1 MKKEQFIGFADLAAE
16 RRKVKSQF
24 FEQINK
30 LIDWRPI
37 NTLINRYYTKGESAV
52 GNLAYPG
59 LLLFKMS
66 LLQTWYNLSDYEVE
80 DQVNDRISFSRFV
93 GLSIDSKAPD
103 HSVLSRFRTIMTE
116 KSAYDKLL
124 KALNKQLEKHQIMI
138 QSGKA
143 MIDASVTVSPRSPL
157 GKPEYAVQEDRSD
170 KPREEEAISQEENS
184 VKLLKKTQPGVD
196 TDARW
201 LKKGGK
207 LHYGYKKHVI
217 SDEQGL
223 ILGVHSTAANVNE
236 IANLEAVLN
245 TVTLAPGTA
254 LYGDKGYQS
263 QKNKQLL
270 KDRGLK
276 SRVMCKASKS
286 RALRPWEVKFNKG
299 ISKLRY
305 KIERTF
311 GSMKRWFGAGV
322 CRYVGL
328 AKTHT
333 QHLLEAMSYNLYRCP
348 GIVMSNAL
356 KMS

>member
-1 MKKEQFIGFADLAAE
+1 MKL
-16 RRKVKSQF
+16 RF

-124 KALNKQLEKHQIMI
+124 KALNKQLEKHQII
-138 QSGKA
+138 VNTGA
-143 MIDASVTVSPRSPL
+143 LIDASVTVSPRSPL

-170 KPREEEAISQEENS
+170 KPREEVAISQEETS

-201 LKKGGK
+201 LKKSGK
-207 LHYGYKKHVI
+207 LQYGYKKHVLT
-217 SDEQGL
+217 DTEGL
-223 ILGVHSTAANVNE
+223 VLGLQTTAANENE
-236 IANLEAVLN
+236 IAN
-245 TVTLAPGTA
+245 
-254 LYGDKGYQS
+254 
-263 QKNKQLL
+263 
-270 KDRGLK
+270 
-276 SRVMCKASKS
+276 
-286 RALRPWEVKFNKG
+286 
-299 ISKLRY
+299 
-305 KIERTF
+305 
-311 GSMKRWFGAGV
+311 
-322 CRYVGL
+322 
-328 AKTHT
+328 
-333 QHLLEAMSYNLYRCP
+333 
-348 GIVMSNAL
+348 
-356 KMS
+356 